1 MGEFLEMSILSFI
14 GQIFEPAA
22 KLIDDLHTSA
32 EEKLALKAKLL
43 EIQAGVL
50 SESLELEKTA
60 LEAKASII
68 IQEAKS
74 DSWLTRSWRP
84 LVMLSLAG
92 SVLAYWFGFTP
103 TDPSTG
109 LSTIPIEIINR
120 MYSLV
125 QIGVGGYIASRG
137 AEKVIPKVVAALK
150 AKEKV

>member
-1 MGEFLEMSILSFI
+1 MSILNFI

-22 KLIDDLHTSA
+22 KLIDDLHTSG
-32 EEKLALKAKLL
+32 EEKLTLKAKLL
-43 EIQAGVL
+43 EIQTGVI
-50 SESLELEKTA
+50 SQSLELEKAA

-84 LVMLSLAG
+84 IVMLTLVA
-92 SVLAYWFGFTP
+92 SVMAYWFGLTP

-109 LSTIPIEIINR
+109 LSTIPADIVNR

-125 QIGVGGYIASRG
+125 QIGVGGYIGSRG
-137 AEKVIPKVVAALK
+137 AEKIVPRIVEALK
-150 AKEKV
+150 EKEKI

>member
-1 MGEFLEMSILSFI
+1 MSILNFI

-22 KLIDDLHTSA
+22 RLVDDLHTSA

-43 EIQAGVL
+43 EIQAGVIT
-50 SESLELEKTA
+50 ESIALEKSSI
-60 LEAKASII
+60 EAKTAII

-74 DSWLTRSWRP
+74 DSWLTKSWRP
-84 LVMLSLAG
+84 IVMLSLAG
-92 SVLAYWFGFTP
+92 SVLAYWFGLTP

-109 LSTIPIEIINR
+109 LSTIPLEIVNR

-137 AEKVIPKVVAALK
+137 AEKVIPRVIEALK
-150 AKEKV
+150 EKEKI